1 MAHLEIIPHHSND
14 DVAAVHPIANIAV
27 ESEGE
32 SMLSRIYLP
41 YQDVHKFCNDGLEA
55 GKIPKMLWKMLQE
68 LGYEKQLE
76 YFGTQ
81 VTYESSEPIWHV
93 QVYIFT
99 PKPLRGVYEVEK
111 IHTTIASRHSFNAG
125 ICDVARQAYM
135 VTRSHHCQLL
145 DRTEYAHFPQWASG
159 STYIHVEP
167 IQDEMNFKLKKQVA
181 LTTTL
186 TKELD
191 STTEE
196 VLFWQG
202 KYEEAM
208 KTIRKMKRCC
218 PQDLETLLDEETDE
232 LSPHSPPRKMA
243 TRAPPAY
250 VILNDVEGQEWC
262 NTQIFARK

>member
-14 DVAAVHPIANIAV
+14 DAATVHSIANIIV

-32 SMLSRIYLP
+32 SMLSRIHLP
-41 YQDVHKFCNDGLEA
+41 YWDVCKFYNGGLEA
-55 GKIPKMLWKMLQE
+55 GKIPKMLWKMLEE
-68 LGYEKQLE
+68 LGYEKQPE

-81 VTYESSEPIWHV
+81 VTYEGSEPVWHV

-99 PKPLRGVYEVEK
+99 PKPLRGDYEVVK
-111 IHTTIASRHSFNAG
+111 IHTAIASRRSFNAG

-135 VTRSHHCQLL
+135 VTHSRHCQIL
-145 DRTEYAHFPQWASG
+145 DGTEYAHFPQQASG
-159 STYIHVEP
+159 STYIHMEL

-196 VLFWQG
+196 VEFWQG

-208 KTIRKMKRCC
+208 KTIRKLKHRC
-218 PQDLETLLDEETDE
+218 PQDLETLLDEEIEE
-232 LSPHSPPRKMA
+232 LSLHSPPRKMA

-250 VILNDVEGQEWC
+250 IIPNDVEGQ
-262 NTQIFARK
+262 K